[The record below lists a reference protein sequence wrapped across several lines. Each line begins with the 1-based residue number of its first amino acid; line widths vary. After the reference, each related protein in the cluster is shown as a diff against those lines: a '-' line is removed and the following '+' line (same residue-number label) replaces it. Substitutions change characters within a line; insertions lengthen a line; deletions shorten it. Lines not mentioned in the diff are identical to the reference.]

1 MQALIFNIQRYS
13 IHDGGGIRT
22 IVFFKGCPLH
32 CPWCANPESQ
42 SFESEVMKLKSQCI
56 HCHVCADNAAECPSG
71 ALTEQGKWM
80 TVEEVLAEVLK
91 DSVFFNTSGGGVTL
105 SGGEVLSQAAFATEL
120 LRRLKELGI
129 HTAIETTGFGRWEAL
144 EGLAVYTDVILYD
157 LKIMDPEQSKKTLGV
172 DPEII
177 LHNLARLV
185 DKGCRV
191 IPRVPLIPGFTMD
204 ERNITAISALAQKYG
219 LKEIH
224 LLPFHQYGSS
234 KYESLGRE
242 YALKELTVPTDEE
255 VNAIK
260 SKLET
265 QRFKVVIGGD

>member
-1 MQALIFNIQRYS
+1 MRALIFNIQRYS

-42 SFESEVMKLKSQCI
+42 SFESEIMKLKSQCI
-56 HCHVCADNAAECPSG
+56 HCNVCAGNAAECPSG
-71 ALTEQGKWM
+71 ALAEQGKWM
-80 TVEEVLAEVLK
+80 SVDEVLAEVLK

-105 SGGEVLSQAAFATEL
+105 SGGEVLSQADFAAEL
-120 LRRLKELGI
+120 LRQLKELGI
-129 HTAIETTGFGRWEAL
+129 HTAIETSGFGRWEAL
-144 EGLAVYTDVILYD
+144 EGLAEYADVILYD
-157 LKIMDPEQSKKTLGV
+157 LKIMDPEQSKKTLGA
-172 DPEII
+172 DSEII
-177 LHNLARLV
+177 LKNLAKLV

-204 ERNITAISALAQKYG
+204 EKNITTISDLAQRYG

-234 KYESLGRE
+234 KYESLGRD
-242 YALKELTVPTDEE
+242 YALKDLAVPTDEE

-260 SKLET
+260 SKLEA
-265 QRFKVVIGGD
+265 RGFMVVIGGG